1 MSTKHA
7 KNINNAHETGDD
19 KIDEI
24 DIAII
29 RTLQHNGRATNE
41 EVGDAAG
48 LSASAASRRVNALEQ
63 RGIIRG
69 YQAIVDDK
77 ALGADITVFIRVTL
91 ERQTAAVLQAFD
103 ARIRRCHGVASC
115 HLMAGDYDYM
125 LQVKVAGITDYERFH
140 KEELSRL
147 PGVRRIESNFAVR
160 NIFEREISIRE
171 R

>member
-1 MSTKHA
+1 MSTKNA
-7 KNINNAHETGDD
+7 KSASIVHETSTAQ
-19 KIDEI
+19 IDEI
-24 DIAII
+24 DISII

-48 LSASAASRRVNALEQ
+48 LSPSAASRRIHALEQ
-63 RGIIRG
+63 RGIIKG

-91 ERQTAAVLQAFD
+91 ERQTATVLQAFD
-103 ARIRRCHGVASC
+103 TRIRRCHGVASC

-160 NIFEREISIRE
+160 NIFEREIAIRE
-171 R
+171 G